1 MQKYTSDSNLETDFC
16 IAHAFPLT
24 PLDRV
29 LVRVLDATSFEGS
42 ILLESGA
49 TAVLS
54 KVSTHYLLLSDV
66 EEYLQIGLL
75 ATAGREEEQA

>member
-1 MQKYTSDSNLETDFC
+1 M
-16 IAHAFPLT
+16 
-24 PLDRV
+24 
-29 LVRVLDATSFEGS
+29 SFEGS